1 MIGLIFLQN
10 FFAENPNRL
19 SRQGIRLP
27 AVRLPPVTG
36 EIFIEPFIYSVMS
49 VKKIRFFMLTDD
61 NFIMNKHNLCFII
74 SLHGN

>member
-10 FFAENPNRL
+10 FFAGNPNRL
-19 SRQGIRLP
+19 SRQGIGYP

-36 EIFIEPFIYSVMS
+36 EIFIEQFIYSVMS

>member
-10 FFAENPNRL
+10 FFADNLNQL
-19 SRQGIRLP
+19 SRQGIRYP

-36 EIFIEPFIYSVMS
+36 EIFIEQFIFSVTS
-49 VKKIRFFMLTDD
+49 VKEIRFFLLIKD
-61 NFIMNKHNLCFII
+61 NFVMNKHNLCFII